1 MDSQDDHW
9 IFIRSLKDRG
19 NGYTLLHYD
28 MLYIM
33 VIIFLSSSTGSTV
46 MMIVAVS
53 SVTGLDGSETLVIF
67 EKHLPKIKH
76 SKWKSPSYSY
86 YSSMVFLGF

>member
-33 VIIFLSSSTGSTV
+33 VIIFFIIIHGIHSHDDSSC
-46 MMIVAVS
+46 IIR
-53 SVTGLDGSETLVIF
+53 DGPGWVRNFGHLWKTPSENQTQQVEI
-67 EKHLPKIKH
+67 P
-76 SKWKSPSYSY
+76 
-86 YSSMVFLGF
+86 